1 MQRGL
6 QGHYVTRTT
15 AAEPFQAFV
24 PAPLPP
30 SPALEISFHLQDLLG
45 RANRA
50 LGRLDAITT
59 LLPEPSLLL
68 YFYVR
73 KEALLSSQI
82 EGAQSSLSDLLLF
95 ESEEVPGVPL
105 DDVQDVSNYVAAIA
119 RGLALLR
126 DELPVSLRLVREIH
140 KVLLGR
146 GRGSDKD
153 PGEFRRTQNWL
164 GGTRPGNAVYV
175 PPPPEEV
182 LPCLAALEKFLH
194 NDPEP
199 TPVLIKAALA
209 HVQFET
215 IHPFLDG
222 NGRIGRL
229 LVTLLLIAEQAMKE
243 PLLYLSLYFKQNR
256 QRYYELLQNARL
268 EGDWEAWLEYFLEGV
283 VLTSDGA
290 TETASRILD
299 RVAQDRARIATLGR
313 ATGSALRLHEL
324 LRRKPILSIQAAV
337 KELGLSAPTV
347 GAAFSHLAGL
357 GIVREVTG
365 KRRDRLFAYTDY
377 VAILAEGSEPL
388 R

>member
-1 MQRGL
+1 
-6 QGHYVTRTT
+6 
-15 AAEPFQAFV
+15 
-24 PAPLPP
+24 
-30 SPALEISFHLQDLLG
+30 
-45 RANRA
+45 
-50 LGRLDAITT
+50 
-59 LLPEPSLLL
+59 
-68 YFYVR
+68 
-73 KEALLSSQI
+73 
-82 EGAQSSLSDLLLF
+82 
-95 ESEEVPGVPL
+95 VPL
-105 DDVQDVSNYVAAIA
+105 DDVQEVSNYVAAIY

-164 GGTRPGNAVYV
+164 GGTRPGNALFV

-182 LPCLAALEKFLH
+182 LPCLGALEKFLH

-229 LVTLLLIAEQAMKE
+229 LVTLLLIAEQAMAE

-256 QRYYELLQNARL
+256 QRYYELLQAARL
-268 EGDWEAWLEYFLEGV
+268 EGDWEAWLEYFLQGV
-283 VLTSDGA
+283 VDTSEGA
-290 TETASRILD
+290 TETARRILD
-299 RVAQDRARIATLGR
+299 RFAQDRARIATLGR
-313 ATGSALRLHEL
+313 AAGSALRLHEL

-337 KELGLSAPTV
+337 KELSLSAPTV

>member
-1 MQRGL
+1 MRRGL

-15 AAEPFQAFV
+15 ASEPFQAFL

-30 SPALEISFHLQDLLG
+30 APALEISFHIQDLLG

-82 EGAQSSLSDLLLF
+82 EGTQSSLSDLLLF
-95 ESEEVPGVPL
+95 ESQEVPGVPL
-105 DDVQDVSNYVAAIA
+105 DDVQEVSNYVAAVS

-126 DELPVSLRLVREIH
+126 DGLPVSLRLVKEIH
-140 KVLLGR
+140 TILLGR
-146 GRGSDKD
+146 GRGSDQD

-164 GGTRPGNAVYV
+164 GGTRPGNALFV

-182 LPCLAALEKFLH
+182 LPCMGALENFLH
-194 NDPEP
+194 DDPEP

-229 LVTLLLIAEQAMKE
+229 LITLLLIAEQAMAE

-268 EGDWEAWLEYFLEGV
+268 EGDWEAWLEFFLEGV
-283 VLTSDGA
+283 VDTAGGA
-290 TETASRILD
+290 TETAGRILD
-299 RVAQDRARIATLGR
+299 RFAQDRARIATLGR

-324 LRRKPILSIQAAV
+324 LRRKPLLNIRAAV
-337 KELGLSAPTV
+337 RELGLSAPTV

-377 VAILAEGSEPL
+377 VAILAEGGEPL

>member
-1 MQRGL
+1 
-6 QGHYVTRTT
+6 
-15 AAEPFQAFV
+15 
-24 PAPLPP
+24 
-30 SPALEISFHLQDLLG
+30 
-45 RANRA
+45 
-50 LGRLDAITT
+50 
-59 LLPEPSLLL
+59 
-68 YFYVR
+68 
-73 KEALLSSQI
+73 
-82 EGAQSSLSDLLLF
+82 
-95 ESEEVPGVPL
+95 
-105 DDVQDVSNYVAAIA
+105 
-119 RGLALLR
+119 
-126 DELPVSLRLVREIH
+126 
-140 KVLLGR
+140 
-146 GRGSDKD
+146 
-153 PGEFRRTQNWL
+153 
-164 GGTRPGNAVYV
+164 
-175 PPPPEEV
+175 
-182 LPCLAALEKFLH
+182 
-194 NDPEP
+194 
-199 TPVLIKAALA
+199 
-209 HVQFET
+209 
-215 IHPFLDG
+215 
-222 NGRIGRL
+222 
-229 LVTLLLIAEQAMKE
+229 MKE

-256 QRYYELLQNARL
+256 QRYYELLQAARL